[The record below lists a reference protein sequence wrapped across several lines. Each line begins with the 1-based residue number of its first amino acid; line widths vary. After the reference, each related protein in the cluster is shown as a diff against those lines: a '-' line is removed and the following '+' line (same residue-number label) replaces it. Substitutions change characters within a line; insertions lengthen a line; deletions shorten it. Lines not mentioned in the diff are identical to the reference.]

1 MTSVRA
7 NMAVMTSLMMSAI
20 IKDGM
25 CGRVQAPMTA
35 RLSRFSRSR
44 RDDYCGTCKILI
56 GARCTVK
63 MVSAVV
69 CVVRDSSTTTV
80 AGSKPKN
87 DSWKKSKVLR

>member
-7 NMAVMTSLMMSAI
+7 NVAVMMSAG

-35 RLSRFSRSR
+35 RLPRFSRTG

-56 GARCTVK
+56 GARCTMK

-69 CVVRDSSTTTV
+69 CVVRDSSTMTV
-80 AGSKPKN
+80 ACPKPKN
-87 DSWKKSKVLR
+87 DSWKKSKVLW